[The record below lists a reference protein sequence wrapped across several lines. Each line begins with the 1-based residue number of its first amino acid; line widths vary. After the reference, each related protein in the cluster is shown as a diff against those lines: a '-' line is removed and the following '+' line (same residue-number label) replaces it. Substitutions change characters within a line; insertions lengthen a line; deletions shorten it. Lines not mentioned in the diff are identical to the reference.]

1 MKVWAKIMKGDKL
14 AKDIIFE
21 GDYALNSSGFQ
32 SMLQEIAYRLDIAT
46 PVSLESHLKH
56 FVQFNR
62 TKYLPRDFVEE
73 VDFTS
78 LILERV
84 IEDKKKPQHFMI

>member
-1 MKVWAKIMKGDKL
+1 MKVWAKVMNGDKL
-14 AKDIIFE
+14 VKDIIFE
-21 GDYALNSSGFQ
+21 GEYTLKASDFQ

-56 FVQFNR
+56 FAQFNR

-84 IEDKKKPQHFMI
+84 LEDKKKPQNYLV

>member
-46 PVSLESHLKH
+46 PVTLESHIKH
-56 FVQFNR
+56 FAQFNR

-73 VDFTS
+73 VDFTAF
-78 LILERV
+78 ILERV
-84 IEDKKKPQHFMI
+84 LDDKKKPHTYLV

>member
-14 AKDIIFE
+14 VKDLIFE
-21 GDYALNSSGFQ
+21 GEYALKASDFQ

-46 PVSLESHLKH
+46 PVTLESHIKH
-56 FVQFNR
+56 FAQFNR

-73 VDFTS
+73 VDFTAF
-78 LILERV
+78 ILERV
-84 IEDKKKPQHFMI
+84 LDDKKKPHTYLV